1 MYSPEVH
8 QTMEFLQRLL
18 PSSGLY
24 CTARLHPGGGFIH
37 SFHPTP
43 ADAMQHLVSMDA
55 AGHTM
60 YLAQGTFS
68 MDSYENWNFNKTL
81 PKGTP
86 KDQRKKERTQKQVLA
101 LRSFFIDIDCGP
113 EKFAKDPGKSY
124 PTQLDALKDVRRFC
138 RETSF
143 PFPAIVSSGHGLYA
157 HWIISEDVPA
167 PQWKALADI
176 FKNLL
181 GKHSFRQD
189 PSRTSDSASVLR
201 PVGTHNRKTSDIK
214 EVKVL
219 QDASSLPL
227 VEFTHLLSAAAK
239 SAKVEALALA
249 RPTEFRGINDEFTA
263 GIDGPPASGQK
274 VAEKCAQLRLV
285 RDRRGDVPE
294 PVWYAA
300 IGLLRHCEQGDELIH
315 EWSKGHPDYS
325 WEVTED
331 KIQHHVDSGA
341 GPTTCAKFGQ
351 ETPQLCV
358 GCPSANKIKSPIV
371 LGRPEAPVA
380 EAVTEEEETFQPYGY
395 RRTENG
401 LYFEADEAAPL
412 RFYPYDLYPTK
423 IAMDQS
429 LGYETVTIRHQLPVT
444 KEYQEFTL
452 RSALLHDQKT
462 MLMHLADN
470 HVQVSGKEERHHM
483 TTYLDNYLQK
493 LRSMKTLATLHSQMG
508 WRQEGLE
515 LTFVLGQTTYRPNGE
530 EEVTGF
536 AKNIPEVAKAFHPQ
550 GELQMWADATKA
562 FSLPGMEPLAFAF
575 LAGAFGA
582 PLMRFT
588 GYAGAVVALVGHS
601 GIGKTLVGE
610 WILSTYGDPR
620 ALALMKNDTVN
631 ALISR
636 LGLYGSLP
644 LYLDEVS
651 NIEGQ
656 DLSDLLYRVTQGRDK
671 ARLGRDS
678 REKAILN
685 SWNTIA
691 VASSNHSLVDKLSNL
706 KADASAEV
714 NRIMEVV
721 CHPVPGFDRNRA
733 TGVYRAFHENYGVAG
748 PEYVRYLME
757 NQECHRD
764 KIDALSKKIDAMSNA
779 TSDER
784 FWSAMSAVAIYGG
797 LIARKLGLIQFE
809 VSPILSWLV
818 DQIKD
823 MREDKNELI
832 TSQVDVLGQFIDEA
846 SAGIMV
852 TSGDDTRICS
862 VIREPRGPL
871 IGRIMIE
878 KNILL
883 ISRNALKKYLD
894 RHYGSYTELKNE
906 LSDLGALK
914 NSSMRR
920 VLGAGTYV
928 GGTQQPCWV
937 IDLNCPALGR
947 RVLASVSS
955 LEERKKVV

>member
-1 MYSPEVH
+1 
-8 QTMEFLQRLL
+8 MEFLQRLL
-18 PSSGLY
+18 PSTGLY

-37 SFHPTP
+37 TFHPTP
-43 ADAMQHLVSMDA
+43 ADVQQHLMAMDA

-60 YLAQGTFS
+60 YLAQGTYVRE
-68 MDSYENWNFNKTL
+68 SYENWNHNKAL
-81 PKGTP
+81 PKGST

-124 PTQLDALKDVRRFC
+124 PNQIDAVKDLRRFC
-138 RETSF
+138 AETGF
-143 PFPAIVSSGHGLYA
+143 PFPALVSSGHGLYA

-176 FKNLL
+176 FKTLL
-181 GKHSFRQD
+181 ATHKFRQD

-214 EVKVL
+214 DVKVL
-219 QDASSLPL
+219 MDAGSLTL
-227 VEFTHLLSAAAK
+227 AEFTHLIATASK
-239 SAKVEALALA
+239 SAKIETLALT
-249 RPTEFRGINDEFTA
+249 RPTQFQGINDEFTA
-263 GIDGPPASGQK
+263 GIGGPPASGQK
-274 VAEKCAQLRLV
+274 VAEKCAQIRLV
-285 RDRRGDVPE
+285 RDRKGDLPE
-294 PVWYAA
+294 PLWYAA
-300 IGLLRHCEQGDELIH
+300 IGLLRHCENGDELIH
-315 EWSKGHPDYS
+315 EWSQGHPEYS
-325 WEVTED
+325 FEVTED
-331 KIQHHVDSGA
+331 KIQHHKESGV
-341 GPTTCAKFGQ
+341 GPTTCQKFGQ
-351 ETPQLCV
+351 ENPQQCV

-371 LGRPEAPVA
+371 LGRPEAAIA
-380 EAVTEEEETFQPYGY
+380 EAVTEEEEDLQPYGY
-395 RRTENG
+395 RRTETG
-401 LYFEADEAAPL
+401 LFFEMDDAAPL

-429 LGYETVTIRHQLPVT
+429 LGYETVTIRHQLPIT
-444 KEYQEFTL
+444 REYQEFTL

-462 MLMHLADN
+462 MLMCLADN
-470 HVQVSGKEERHHM
+470 HVQVSGKEARQHM
-483 TTYLDNYLQK
+483 NLYLDNYMQK
-493 LRSMKTLATLHSQMG
+493 LRGMKNLATLHSQMG
-508 WRQEGLE
+508 WRQEGLD
-515 LTFVLGQTTYRPNGE
+515 LTFVLGQTTFRPGGE

-536 AKNIPEVAKAFHPQ
+536 AKNIPEVAKAFHSK
-550 GELQMWADATKA
+550 GDLQSWSDSTKA
-562 FSLPGMEPLAFAF
+562 LGLPGMEPFAFAF

-610 WILSTYGDPR
+610 WILSMYGDPR

-644 LYLDEVS
+644 IYLDEVS

-656 DLSDLLYRVTQGRDK
+656 ELSDLLYRVTQGRDK

-714 NRIMEVV
+714 NRIMEVS
-721 CHPVPGFDRNRA
+721 CHPVKGFDRDRA
-733 TGVYRAFHENYGVAG
+733 TGVYRSFHENYGVAG
-748 PEYVRYLME
+748 PEYVRYLMAH
-757 NQECHRD
+757 QEHHRD
-764 KIDALSKKIDAMSNA
+764 KIDALSAKIDAMSGA

-797 LIARKLGLIQFE
+797 LIAKKLGLIQFE
-809 VSPILSWLV
+809 IAPVLTWLTE
-818 DQIKD
+818 QIKD
-823 MREDKNELI
+823 MREDKCELA
-832 TSQVDVLGQFIDEA
+832 TSQVDVLGQFLDE
-846 SAGIMV
+846 SSPGIMI
-852 TSGDDTRICS
+852 TTGDDSRLCS

-871 IGRIMIE
+871 IGRIMLE
-878 KNILL
+878 KNLL
-883 ISRNALKKYLD
+883 FISRNALRKYLD

-906 LSDLGALK
+906 LSELGALK
-914 NSSMRR
+914 NASMRR
-920 VLGAGTYV
+920 VLGSGTYI
-928 GGTQQPCWV
+928 GGTQQPVWV

-947 RVLASVSS
+947 KVLSVVTS
-955 LEERKKVV
+955 LDERKKTA